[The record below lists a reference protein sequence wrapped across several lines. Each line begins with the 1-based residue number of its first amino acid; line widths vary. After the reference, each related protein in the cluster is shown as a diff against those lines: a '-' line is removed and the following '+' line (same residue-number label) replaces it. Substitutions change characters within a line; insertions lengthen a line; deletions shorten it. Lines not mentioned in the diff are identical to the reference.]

1 MERISGRAMGSE
13 VNISG
18 RGAEAAWAEILRLE
32 ALLTRFRP
40 SPLTRLNAHG
50 FLDDPPPELV
60 GAIEHAL
67 EVAEKTAGIV
77 TPTVLGALEHAGY
90 AGSLGEA
97 PPSPRAGEA
106 PPVPDWRGIEVSRR
120 RIRLPEGVRLDLGG
134 TAKTWIAQQ
143 AAGKLSGPFVLD
155 AGGDVLLRLDEPTEV
170 ALEHP
175 GGEPLGIELPAG
187 VWGVATSSLLKRAW
201 PGGHHLIDPRSGKPA
216 QSPFVQATAVAEAA
230 VWAEVWSK
238 LALLA
243 PERLPPDAW
252 VLAFDARGQA
262 YRWAGFAFIEERL

>member
-1 MERISGRAMGSE
+1 MEGFSGRAMGTE
-13 VNISG
+13 VNLQ
-18 RGAEAAWAEILRLE
+18 GAGSEAAWEEILRLE

-40 SPLTRLNAHG
+40 SPLTRLNGQG

-60 GAIEHAL
+60 GAIGHAL
-67 EVAEKTAGIV
+67 EVAEKTGGVV

-97 PPSPRAGEA
+97 PPRPRAGEA
-106 PPVPDWRGIEVSRR
+106 PPVPDWRGIEVSRE
-120 RIRLPEGVRLDLGG
+120 RICLPEGVRLDLGG

-143 AAGKLSGPFVLD
+143 AARKLSGPFVLD
-155 AGGDVLLRLDEPTEV
+155 AGGDLLLRLAEPAEV
-170 ALEHP
+170 TLEHP
-175 GGEPLGIELPAG
+175 TGEPLGIELPAG

-201 PGGHHLIDPRSGKPA
+201 PGGHHLIDPRRGRPA
-216 QSPFVQATAVAEAA
+216 QGRFVQATAVAEAA
-230 VWAEVWSK
+230 PWAEVWSK

-243 PERLPPDAW
+243 PQRLPTEAW

-262 YRWAGFAFIEERL
+262 HRWAGFGFLEETL